1 MNVVYDDKIFVFCA
15 FHCKQSDRMDSE
27 VKEKIFKYLE
37 NVGALQ
43 TNKNMMDGVFE
54 IYSNIKDVSTQRM
67 I

>member
-1 MNVVYDDKIFVFCA
+1 
-15 FHCKQSDRMDSE
+15 MDSE

-67 I
+67 IWCGLFTFVS